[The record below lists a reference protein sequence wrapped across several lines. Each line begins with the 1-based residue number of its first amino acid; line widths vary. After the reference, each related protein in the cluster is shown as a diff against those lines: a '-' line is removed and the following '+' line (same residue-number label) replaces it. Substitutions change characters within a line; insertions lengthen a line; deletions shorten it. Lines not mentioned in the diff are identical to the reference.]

1 MLKVKVKAN
10 SVTNLTDA
18 RYFAAREAEWLGF
31 RLEPGA
37 DNFIEHAAVKAIK
50 EWVDGVKI
58 TGEFGL
64 TSADEIKEGIR
75 LIGLDA
81 VQVGM
86 FTPKEELTGV
96 RNVPII
102 KEVIIE
108 PETSEIELLEHLL
121 DYSPFCDI
129 FLLRFQKPAGFWPD
143 LKRGHPFT
151 PAFLNALCEHNK
163 VLLDMDFSAGIIEEV
178 LGKTHPMGLTLSGGT
193 EEKAGFKSF
202 DELDEIFDILE
213 EYAS

>member
-10 SVTNLTDA
+10 SITNLTDA
-18 RYFAAREAEWLGF
+18 RYFAAREAEWIGF
-31 RLEPGA
+31 QLEPGSE
-37 DNFIEHAAVKAIK
+37 NFIKPDAVKAIK

-58 TGEFGL
+58 VGEFGL
-64 TSADEIKEGIR
+64 TDAARIKDSIH

-86 FTPKEELTGV
+86 FTPKDELAGE
-96 RNVPII
+96 REVPII
-102 KEVIIE
+102 KEVIVE
-108 PETSEIELLEHLL
+108 PDTAESEILEHLL

-129 FLLRFQKPAGFWPD
+129 FLLRFQNPVACWPD
-143 LKRGHPFT
+143 LKRGIPFT
-151 PAFLNALCEHNK
+151 PAFLHSLCEHNK
-163 VLLDMDFSAGIIEEV
+163 VLLDLDVSAGILDEILEST
-178 LGKTHPMGLTLSGGT
+178 KPMGLALAGGV

-213 EYAS
+213 E

>member
-10 SVTNLTDA
+10 SITNLTDA

-37 DNFIEHAAVKAIK
+37 ENFIEPAAVKAIK

-58 TGEFGL
+58 AGEFGL
-64 TSADEIKEGIR
+64 TNAAGIKEGVR

-86 FTPKEELTGV
+86 FTPKEELAGV
-96 RNVPII
+96 RDVPII

-108 PETSEIELLEHLL
+108 PETAESEILEHLL
-121 DYSPFCDI
+121 DYSPFCDV
-129 FLLRFQKPAGFWPD
+129 FLLRFQEPGVSWPD
-143 LKRGHPFT
+143 LQRGHPFT
-151 PAFLNALCEHNK
+151 PAFLHALCEHNK
-163 VLLDMDFSAGIIEEV
+163 VLLDLDLSAGILEEV
-178 LGKTHPMGLTLSGGT
+178 LKKIHPMGLALSGGA
-193 EEKAGFKSF
+193 EEKAGYKSF

-213 EYAS
+213 E